1 MTGFDR
7 IRRPLATYLWL
18 ALGVWALLVAVATVE
33 LLLTGAFEAGNAI
46 ATAMRDWLPWVV
58 LVPAVVW
65 LARRFPLEHG
75 KLWIGITVHVSACSA
90 VVVLSGLLARP
101 PPRLPRPGWA
111 NRPADAFRRVGQ
123 DSGVWQQRPPAAD
136 HAFPYAPRDG
146 PPPGRPSFHFMWQLQ
161 RARLE
166 VPIYWLI
173 VSVVHALA
181 FHRRSRER
189 ELKAVELSASL
200 TRARLQALHMQLRP
214 HFLFNTLNA
223 ISALIHKDPQAADD
237 MVAELSELLRI
248 TLDGSGPFETP
259 LHRELEVLDCYFRIE
274 RRRFGER
281 LQIREQIEPE
291 VANALVPTLLLQP
304 LAENAMRYGVGMTT
318 RPVQVTIAARRSGR
332 MIELR
337 VEDNGPG
344 LKEGAVRGIG
354 LTNTSARLAELY
366 GAAGVLKIDNA
377 PGGGGRAIVQIPFH
391 TEPVAI
397 ATTSPL

>member
-1 MTGFDR
+1 
-7 IRRPLATYLWL
+7 LATYLWL

-33 LLLTGAFEAGNAI
+33 LLLTGAFEAGNAV
-46 ATAMRDWLPWVV
+46 ATAMRDWLPWVF

-75 KLWIGITVHVSACSA
+75 KLRIGITVHVSACAA

-101 PPRLPRPGWA
+101 PPRLPLPGWA
-111 NRPADAFRRVGQ
+111 NRPVDAFHRVGP
-123 DSGVWQQRPPAAD
+123 DSGVWQQTPPAAD
-136 HAFPYAPRDG
+136 HAFHHG
-146 PPPGRPSFHFMWQLQ
+146 PPPGGPSFHFMWQLQ

-173 VSVVHALA
+173 VSMVHALA

-189 ELKAVELSASL
+189 ELKATELSASL
-200 TRARLQALHMQLRP
+200 ARARLQALHMQLRP
-214 HFLFNTLNA
+214 HFLFNALNA
-223 ISALIHKDPQAADD
+223 ISSLIHKDPHAADD

-259 LHRELEVLDCYFRIE
+259 LHRELEALNCYFRIE

-281 LQIREQIEPE
+281 LQIREQIESG
-291 VANALVPTLLLQP
+291 VANTLVPTLLLQP
-304 LAENAMRYGVGMTT
+304 LAENAMRYGVGMTA

-344 LKEGAVRGIG
+344 LKEGAIRGIG
-354 LTNTSARLAELY
+354 LANTSARLAELY
-366 GAAGVLKIDNA
+366 GTEGVLTIDNA

-391 TEPVAI
+391 TEPVAF
-397 ATTSPL
+397 ATISPL